1 MANLNAYVADQS
13 NIGKVFTSGDKS
25 YTLAKADNFSYTD
38 PVDHSIS
45 KNQVSKKRNF
55 QCTGKIAHFIR
66 VPGHRK
72 KILISNEADFKC
84 TWTDKLKDGS
94 HCYSFLQNEDTCSF

>member
-1 MANLNAYVADQS
+1 MMANLNAYVADQS

-45 KNQVSKKRNF
+45 KNQVSKKRDSVYRKNCPFYQSTRAQEKNINF
-55 QCTGKIAHFIR
+55 K
-66 VPGHRK
+66 
-72 KILISNEADFKC
+72 
-84 TWTDKLKDGS
+84 
-94 HCYSFLQNEDTCSF
+94 